1 MRDRVTFV
9 HTADLHLDA
18 PFSGLSADDSRIGRE
33 LAEATYEAFR
43 RVVSVCIERAVDFLV
58 IAGDAYNSAD
68 KSLRAQLRFR
78 TEMLRL
84 AEAGIDVYLAH
95 GNHDPA
101 SGWSASVGLPANV
114 HTFPTDRVERFEV
127 VRDGELVAALYGRS
141 FARKAET
148 ENFALGYRRDGAEPL
163 AIGVLHANVGGN
175 TDYDPYAPASLAD
188 LRAAGL
194 DYWAL
199 GHIHKQDV
207 LVRDPWVAYAGSP
220 QGLSP
225 KETGEH
231 GCLIVSVSAGGT
243 VQVEPVPTAPIAWIQ
258 LEVDATQAG
267 SVDEIRQLLDDAC
280 EGARALAT
288 QGLVARVR
296 LTGRS
301 HAHTELARPGLLE
314 QLAEELRAEQASRS
328 QWLWLDRLDD
338 ATARIIDLDA
348 VRAGSD
354 FAAETVRVADTLQ
367 ADATALDAL
376 VDELAAPVGTTLG
389 GYKPSLSSAQLLEQA
404 RDAALDLLLAEGGEG
419 R

>member
-18 PFSGLSADDSRIGRE
+18 PFSGLSADDARIGRE

-43 RVVSVCIERAVDFLV
+43 RVVDICIERAVDFLV

-101 SGWSASVGLPANV
+101 SGWSASVVLPDNV
-114 HTFPTDRVERFEV
+114 HTFPTERVERFEV
-127 VRDGELVAALYGRS
+127 VCDGELVAALYGRS

-148 ENFALGYRRDGAEPL
+148 DNFALGYHRDGAEPV

-175 TDYDPYAPASLAD
+175 TDYDPYAPASLAE

-207 LVRDPWVAYAGSP
+207 LARDPWVVYAGSP

-225 KETGEH
+225 KETGDH
-231 GCLIVSVSAGGT
+231 GCLVVSISAGGA
-243 VQVEPVPTAPIAWIQ
+243 VHIEPVSTAPIAWLQ
-258 LEVDATQAG
+258 LEVDVAEAG
-267 SVDEIRQLLDDAC
+267 SVDEVRQLVDDTC
-280 EGARALAT
+280 EGARSQAT
-288 QGLVARVR
+288 QGLVVRVR

-301 HAHTELARPGLLE
+301 HAHAELTRPGLVA
-314 QLAEELRAEQASRS
+314 QLAEELRAEQASRAP
-328 QWLWLDRLDD
+328 WLWLDRLDD
-338 ATARIIDLDA
+338 ATARVIDLDA

-354 FAAETVRVADTLQ
+354 FAAETVRVADAL
-367 ADATALDAL
+367 AVDASALDSL
-376 VDELAAPVGTTLG
+376 VDELSAPVATTLG
-389 GYKPSLSSAQLLEQA
+389 GYERSLSSAELLDAA
-404 RDAALDLLLAEGGEG
+404 RDAALDLLLADGGEG

>member
-1 MRDRVTFV
+1 LRDRVTFV

-43 RVVSVCIERAVDFLV
+43 RVVNICIERAVDFLV

-114 HTFPTDRVERFEV
+114 HVFPTDRVARFEV

-148 ENFALGYRRDGAEPL
+148 ENFALGYLRDGAEPV
-163 AIGVLHANVGGN
+163 AVGVLHANVGGN

-207 LVRDPWVAYAGSP
+207 LARDPWVVYAGSP

-231 GCLIVSVSAGGT
+231 GCLVVNVSAGGA
-243 VQVEPVPTAPIAWIQ
+243 VQVELVSTAPIAWVQ
-258 LEVDATQAG
+258 LEVDVTQAG
-267 SVDEIRQLLDDAC
+267 SVDEVRQLLDDAC

-301 HAHTELARPGLLE
+301 HAHSELARPGLVE

-328 QWLWLDRLDD
+328 PWLWLDRLDD

-354 FAAETVRVADTLQ
+354 FAAETTRVADALL
-367 ADATALDAL
+367 ADAIALDAL

-389 GYKPSLSSAQLLEQA
+389 GYKPSLASAELLEQA